1 LRELDLEVEA
11 DADEDEVV
19 ADDDENDTRSSLNI
33 FDGGINFLEKIKGK
47 YFLIGFSDVFI

>member
-1 LRELDLEVEA
+1 LKELDLEVEA

-33 FDGGINFLEKIKGK
+33 FDGGINFLENQKKI
-47 YFLIGFSDVFI
+47 FLLGFSDVFI

>member
-33 FDGGINFLEKIKGK
+33 FDGGINFLEKSKENI
-47 YFLIGFSDVFI
+47 FIGIF